1 MEGIVC
7 GEEGRGE
14 LLETTLTTQAK
25 DFSLNLYSNSVLL
38 CVHGDTLSLSLC
50 LMHPSVS
57 VFANFKNIY
66 IKKEGTYKFIE
77 YIHPLTP
84 PPPPHPLVINN
95 NNKNH

>member
-14 LLETTLTTQAK
+14 LLETTLTIQAK

-38 CVHGDTLSLSLC
+38 CVHGDTLSLSL
-50 LMHPSVS
+50 MHPSVS

-66 IKKEGTYKFIE
+66 I
-77 YIHPLTP
+77 
-84 PPPPHPLVINN
+84 
-95 NNKNH
+95 

>member
-38 CVHGDTLSLSLC
+38 CVHGDSLSLFLSCIPVSAC
-50 LMHPSVS
+50 LQIL
-57 VFANFKNIY
+57 KIY
-66 IKKEGTYKFIE
+66 IYKKRRY
-77 YIHPLTP
+77 L
-84 PPPPHPLVINN
+84 
-95 NNKNH
+95 